1 MHSSCNLIKSSN
13 TSVKGDIKIVTE
25 CVVTEE
31 EQHFQEI
38 ENNQIK
44 SYEVIGASI
53 LDKARKDSDHIIME
67 AFQYSKNIEKEA
79 YEKGYAQGVN
89 NGYEDGNKQ
98 GYAESKEEAK
108 SIIEDA
114 VKKAREILLSAEKQV
129 EDYKIKKEKEIVKLS
144 LEMAKI
150 ITNKNFENDES
161 VISLINPVLEQF
173 RGEENIVIKCNGNYI
188 VAIESKVNE
197 WKKSY
202 AISGEILVLEDPLME
217 LGNAVLEKS
226 TGKVVVGLDVSL
238 EKLEESIKEFCGE
251 EDA

>member
-1 MHSSCNLIKSSN
+1 MEIFANNDFKFISDF
-13 TSVKGDIKIVTE
+13 V
-25 CVVTEE
+25 
-31 EQHFQEI
+31 EQ
-38 ENNQIK
+38 K
-44 SYEVIGASI
+44 MSI
-53 LDKARKDSDHIIME
+53 L
-67 AFQYSKNIEKEA
+67 KE
-79 YEKGYAQGVN
+79 
-89 NGYEDGNKQ
+89 
-98 GYAESKEEAK
+98 
-108 SIIEDA
+108 
-114 VKKAREILLSAEKQV
+114 
-129 EDYKIKKEKEIVKLS
+129 
-144 LEMAKI
+144 
-150 ITNKNFENDES
+150 NKNFENDES

>member
-13 TSVKGDIKIVTE
+13 TSVKGDIEIVTE

-38 ENNQIK
+38 ENSQIK
-44 SYEVIGASI
+44 SYEAIGASI

-108 SIIEDA
+108 SIIEEA

-150 ITNKNFENDES
+150 ITNKNFEN
-161 VISLINPVLEQF
+161 LYFKYKLQ
-173 RGEENIVIKCNGNYI
+173 
-188 VAIESKVNE
+188 
-197 WKKSY
+197 
-202 AISGEILVLEDPLME
+202 
-217 LGNAVLEKS
+217 
-226 TGKVVVGLDVSL
+226 VG
-238 EKLEESIKEFCGE
+238 
-251 EDA
+251 

>member
-13 TSVKGDIKIVTE
+13 TSVKGDIEIVTE

-108 SIIEDA
+108 GIIEEA

-129 EDYKIKKEKEIVKLS
+129 EDYKVKKEKEIVKLS

-161 VISLINPVLEQF
+161 VIMETILWPLSLKLM
-173 RGEENIVIKCNGNYI
+173 NG
-188 VAIESKVNE
+188 
-197 WKKSY
+197 KSHM
-202 AISGEILVLEDPLME
+202 LF
-217 LGNAVLEKS
+217 LGKY
-226 TGKVVVGLDVSL
+226 
-238 EKLEESIKEFCGE
+238 
-251 EDA
+251 

>member
-1 MHSSCNLIKSSN
+1 MKFNKDMLKLYAITDRQWLK
-13 TSVKGDIKIVTE
+13 
-25 CVVTEE
+25 
-31 EQHFQEI
+31 
-38 ENNQIK
+38 
-44 SYEVIGASI
+44 
-53 LDKARKDSDHIIME
+53 DKTLPQA
-67 AFQYSKNIEKEA
+67 
-79 YEKGYAQGVN
+79 V
-89 NGYEDGNKQ
+89 
-98 GYAESKEEAK
+98 EEAIK
-108 SIIEDA
+108 GGATFIQLREKDTPYDQFKATAIEVKKITDKYNIPFVINDNVELCKEIDA
-114 VKKAREILLSAEKQV
+114 DGVHVGADDMSVKKAREILLSAEKQV

-202 AISGEILVLEDPLME
+202 AISGEILVLEYPLME

>member
-1 MHSSCNLIKSSN
+1 MHSSCNLIKSNN
-13 TSVKGDIKIVTE
+13 TSVKGDIEIVTE

-53 LDKARKDSDHIIME
+53 LDKARKDSDHIIMTKE
-67 AFQYSKNIEKEA
+67 NEHGIIENA

-108 SIIEDA
+108 SIIEEA

-202 AISGEILVLEDPLME
+202 AISGEILVLEDPLMD